1 MATMLQM
8 PDAVSGIGVAPDDSY
23 RLQSLDRVLSI
34 LELLGESEVPL
45 SLAEICRK
53 VNLHKSTVHRALM
66 VLERGMLLERTPKNS
81 FRLGLKLY
89 DWGNR
94 AVQQMDLRARI
105 RPFSRRLATQL
116 GETIHLGVLQKASV
130 VYLDKSGAKSR
141 ACSGSK
147 TGSSNPA
154 YCTSMGKAMMAWL
167 PPAAVNALVD
177 QIDFVPLTDKT
188 IRNREKLLEVLERV
202 RRRGYSVDDEEVE
215 AGVRCIG
222 APIFNASHLPIAAL
236 SVSTLTSRLP
246 PHRVP
251 LLAERLMRCCAEISA
266 SLSIQH
272 QLHARSVSRASV
284 LGN

>member
-1 MATMLQM
+1 MSTMLQM
-8 PDAVSGIGVAPDDSY
+8 PDVTSITNTTPNDCY
-23 RLQSLDRVLSI
+23 RLQSLDRVLLI
-34 LELLGESEVPL
+34 LDLLGKSEVPL

-53 VNLHKSTVHRALM
+53 VDMHKSTVHRALM
-66 VLERGMLLERTPKNS
+66 VLERSMLLERTPRNS
-81 FRLGLKLY
+81 FRLGMKLY
-89 DWGNR
+89 DWGNQ
-94 AVQQMDLRARI
+94 AVQQMDLRTRI
-105 RPFSRRLATQL
+105 RPFSRRLAMQL
-116 GETIHLGVLQKASV
+116 GETVHLGVLQKASV
-130 VYLDKSGAKSR
+130 VYLDKNGTRSR

-154 YCTSMGKAMMAWL
+154 YCTSLGKAMMAWL

-177 QIDFVPLTDKT
+177 QINFVPLTDKT

-236 SVSTLTSRLP
+236 SVSTLTPRLP

-251 LLAERLMRCCAEISA
+251 VLAERLMRCCAEVSA

-272 QLHARSVSRASV
+272 QLHARNVSRASA